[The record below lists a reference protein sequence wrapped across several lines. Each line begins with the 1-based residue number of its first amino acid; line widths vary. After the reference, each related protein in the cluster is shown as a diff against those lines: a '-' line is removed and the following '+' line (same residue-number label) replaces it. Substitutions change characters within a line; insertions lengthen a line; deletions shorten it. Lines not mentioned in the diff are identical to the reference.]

1 MSTRSKPK
9 NGFTL
14 IELLVVIAIIA
25 ILIALLL
32 PAVQQAREAARRSQ
46 CKNNLKQIGLA
57 LHNYH
62 DTLGA
67 FPPAWID
74 NRQGTERDA
83 WGWGAQ
89 ILPQL
94 DQAALF
100 NILKVGHGDPP
111 SSDKNP
117 TNLAAAQTVLTV
129 FRCPSDV
136 GPPTNAVDSFSTTG
150 TANQDRI
157 DDVSLSNYI
166 VAMRSC
172 AALSPFDVHQGD
184 PATGW
189 TPDNRN
195 GGFYRNSS
203 TRIRDITDGSSNT
216 IAVTERLWAFSSGPQ
231 MNTAVEAAYWIG
243 CGRTRKDTRA
253 ARSVGFAP
261 ETPINGGTRSHTTAS
276 SNHIGGVHAL
286 FFDGSVRF
294 LSQNI
299 DHFISPNGGESDE
312 CDSVVEYLIAIADG
326 NVLSNF

>member
-1 MSTRSKPK
+1 MAAQHKAKR
-9 NGFTL
+9 GFTL

-46 CKNNLKQIGLA
+46 CRNNLKQIGLA

-62 DTLGA
+62 DTVGA
-67 FPPAWID
+67 FPPGWID
-74 NRQGTERDA
+74 NQQGKDHDA

-94 DQAALF
+94 DQAPLF
-100 NILKVGHGDPP
+100 NILKVGEGNPP

-117 TNLAAAQTVLTV
+117 TNLAAAQTALSV

-136 GPPTNAVDSFSTTG
+136 GPPTNAITSFSGTG
-150 TANQDRI
+150 TADQDHI

-172 AALSPFDVHQGD
+172 GAISDNDVHQGD
-184 PATGW
+184 SSTGW
-189 TPDNRN
+189 TPDNKN
-195 GGFYRNSS
+195 GAFYRNSS
-203 TRIRDITDGSSNT
+203 TRIRDITDGTSNT
-216 IAVTERLWAFSSGPQ
+216 IAVTERLWAFSSGPS
-231 MNTAVEAAYWIG
+231 MNTPVEAAYWIG

-253 ARSVGFAP
+253 ARSLAFAP
-261 ETPINGGTRSHTTAS
+261 EMPINGGTRSHTTAS
-276 SNHIGGVHAL
+276 SNHTGGVHAL

-299 DHFISPNGGESDE
+299 DHFISPDGGQNDD
-312 CDSVVEYLIAIADG
+312 CDSVVEFLIAIADG
-326 NVLSNF
+326 NPLSDF